1 MTMCAICALF
11 DLKREKRDDFKILK
25 YIIMYCFRIC
35 INTILGLFKSDRNG
49 LKRLSKRLINSID
62 ILKSKNGF
70 VSNLRKE
77 NKLKVDFS
85 EV

>member
-11 DLKREKRDDFKILK
+11 DLKGEKRDDFKILK
-25 YIIMYCFRIC
+25 YITMYCFRNC
-35 INTILGLFKSDRNG
+35 INTLLGLFKGDHNG
-49 LKRLSKRLINSID
+49 LKRLPKHLINS